1 MTPEDDLPGAAG
13 KLPEN
18 IMYFG
23 RVLRAAGL
31 PAGPGRVIDAVR
43 AAETA
48 GIERREDLYW
58 ALHAVFVN
66 RRDQRDLFD
75 QAFYI
80 FWRNPKILERMLSV
94 LLPSFGADAANP
106 PSFTEAN
113 RRLAEAL
120 FPGADAQ
127 ADERAEDDIRFDAAF
142 TYSGREALNK
152 MDFESMSAAE
162 LAEVRAAIR
171 RLVLPIMQVPTRR
184 FRADTR
190 GSRIDLRATMRA
202 GLRHGGAL
210 IPLNRKT
217 RVRRHPPLVVLCDVS
232 GSMSRYSRMFL
243 HFMHAITNDRDR
255 VHTFVFGTR
264 LTNITR
270 HLRQKDVDVALERV
284 SEAVEDWSGG
294 TRIGACLRTFNSFWS
309 RRVLG
314 QGALVLLI
322 SDGLD
327 REGAHGLDFEME
339 RLHKSCRR
347 LLWLNPLMR
356 YDRYEA
362 RAAGAQAIVRHVDET
377 RAIHNLESMSDLTE
391 TLGREPPR
399 RLEGARYAAED
410 AA

>member
-13 KLPEN
+13 KLPET
-18 IMYFG
+18 IMHFG

-171 RLVLPIMQVPTRR
+171 RLVLPI
-184 FRADTR
+184 
-190 GSRIDLRATMRA
+190 
-202 GLRHGGAL
+202 
-210 IPLNRKT
+210 
-217 RVRRHPPLVVLCDVS
+217 
-232 GSMSRYSRMFL
+232 
-243 HFMHAITNDRDR
+243 
-255 VHTFVFGTR
+255 
-264 LTNITR
+264 
-270 HLRQKDVDVALERV
+270 
-284 SEAVEDWSGG
+284 
-294 TRIGACLRTFNSFWS
+294 
-309 RRVLG
+309 
-314 QGALVLLI
+314 
-322 SDGLD
+322 
-327 REGAHGLDFEME
+327 
-339 RLHKSCRR
+339 
-347 LLWLNPLMR
+347 
-356 YDRYEA
+356 
-362 RAAGAQAIVRHVDET
+362 
-377 RAIHNLESMSDLTE
+377 
-391 TLGREPPR
+391 
-399 RLEGARYAAED
+399 
-410 AA
+410 